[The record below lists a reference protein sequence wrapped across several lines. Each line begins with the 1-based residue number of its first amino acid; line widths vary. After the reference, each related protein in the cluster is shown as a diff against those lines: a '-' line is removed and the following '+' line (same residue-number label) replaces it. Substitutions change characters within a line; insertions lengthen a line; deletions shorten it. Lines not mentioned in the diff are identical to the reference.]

1 MTPGRL
7 EILLPSEAIA
17 RDAFVEARGGLY
29 IVSFSIS
36 RGTIRFPLEA
46 QGTKKGGITGGMS
59 GPPKHLLRTYLL
71 FPVIVILGPLG
82 NVLLSKGMKEVGAS
96 VKWAPTD
103 LWPILIR
110 IFTSG
115 YVLSGIASLVTFY
128 FIYMLML
135 TWADYS
141 YVQPASALSYAVVS
155 LLGYLWLGE
164 VVPPLRW
171 VGIGIICAGVLVI
184 VGTPHRT
191 THGANL
197 AETEKA

>member
-1 MTPGRL
+1 
-7 EILLPSEAIA
+7 
-17 RDAFVEARGGLY
+17 
-29 IVSFSIS
+29 
-36 RGTIRFPLEA
+36 
-46 QGTKKGGITGGMS
+46 MS
-59 GPPKHLLRTYLL
+59 SSPKHHLRTYLL

-82 NVLLSKGMKEVGAS
+82 NVLLSKGMKGVGAS
-96 VKWAPTD
+96 VNWAHSDP
-103 LWPILIR
+103 LPILIR
-110 IFTSG
+110 IFTSA

-155 LLGYLWLGE
+155 FLGYFWLGE

-171 VGIGIICAGVLVI
+171 VGIGIICAGVLII

-191 THGANL
+191 THGANH

>member
-1 MTPGRL
+1 
-7 EILLPSEAIA
+7 LLLDLQTNYQVSPEAH
-17 RDAFVEARGGLY
+17 
-29 IVSFSIS
+29 
-36 RGTIRFPLEA
+36 
-46 QGTKKGGITGGMS
+46 GTKKGGITGGMS
-59 GPPKHLLRTYLL
+59 SSPKHHPRTYLL

-82 NVLLSKGMKEVGAS
+82 NVLLSKGMKDLGAS
-96 VKWAPTD
+96 VKWAHTD
-103 LWPILIR
+103 LLPILIR

-115 YVLSGIASLVTFY
+115 YVLCGIASLVTFY

-155 LLGYLWLGE
+155 LLGYFWLGE

-191 THGANL
+191 TQGANH